1 VIVTRAIVARI
12 AILLVGGVVLQL
24 SFLSEISFFGGTPDV
39 MPVIVVCLGLL
50 GGAVIGAVCGFAA
63 GLLLDSA
70 LLQTLGVFALVL
82 LAVGYLAGR
91 YREGFEI
98 SSPLVPPALAAGLTL
113 FGSFA
118 FALIQLMLGVEAP
131 VSLLVVRDI
140 ILQAVLSFVL
150 AIPVFPFVRWVL
162 RRALIDAT
170 PRRRSGLSRP
180 FGPRSQAT

>member
-1 VIVTRAIVARI
+1 MIVTRAIAVRI
-12 AILLVGGVVLQL
+12 ALLLLGGVVLQL

-98 SSPLVPPALAAGLTL
+98 TSPLVPPALAAGLTL

-131 VSLLVVRDI
+131 VSVLVVRDI

-150 AIPVFPFVRWVL
+150 MVPVFPFVRWVL
-162 RRALIDAT
+162 RPALIDAA
-170 PRRRSGLSRP
+170 PRRRSGVTR
-180 FGPRSQAT
+180 FGSRSQVTS

>member
-1 VIVTRAIVARI
+1 MIVTRGIVVRI
-12 AILLVGGVVLQL
+12 ALLLVAGVVLQL
-24 SFLSEISFFGGTPDV
+24 SFLSELSFFGGTPDI
-39 MPVIVVCLGLL
+39 MPVIVVSLGLL
-50 GGAVIGAVCGFAA
+50 GGAVIGAVCGFGA

-131 VSLLVVRDI
+131 VSVLVVRDI
-140 ILQAVLSFVL
+140 VLQSVLSFVL

-162 RRALIDAT
+162 RRALIDA
-170 PRRRSGLSRP
+170 PRRRSGLPRP

>member
-1 VIVTRAIVARI
+1 MIVTRAIVVRI
-12 AILLVGGVVLQL
+12 ALLLVGAVVLQL
-24 SFLSEISFFGGTPDV
+24 SFLSEISFFGGTPDL
-39 MPVIVVCLGLL
+39 MPVVVVCLGLL

-70 LLQTLGVFALVL
+70 LLQTLGVFALTL

-98 SSPLVPPALAAGLTL
+98 TSPLVPPALAAGLTL

-131 VSLLVVRDI
+131 VSVLVVRDI
-140 ILQAVLSFVL
+140 ILQAVLSFAL
-150 AIPVFPFVRWVL
+150 AVPVFPFVRRVL
-162 RRALIDAT
+162 RPALIDA
-170 PRRRSGLSRP
+170 PKRRSGHQRP
-180 FGPRSQAT
+180 FGPRSQVT